1 MQCEIAKRFF
11 EMLAAVSAE
20 QKTPVEYGDGQ
31 ALYRAEISLLEK
43 IDEYPAANVSA
54 LSARSGVT
62 KSAVTQ
68 MSAKLTEKGLIEPYQ
83 TPGNK
88 KERYFRLTEAGRKAR
103 SAWAESNRAA
113 AEEMRGY
120 LCAMDPADKR
130 AVLQFIERMRR
141 YLPVCGFACQCEGQ
155 GNPCHQTAE
164 EE

>member
-83 TPGNK
+83 NPGNK

-103 SAWAESNRAA
+103 GPNPTAR
-113 AEEMRGY
+113 RRRK
-120 LCAMDPADKR
+120 CAGICARWIRPIKEPFYN
-130 AVLQFIERMRR
+130 L
-141 YLPVCGFACQCEGQ
+141 
-155 GNPCHQTAE
+155 
-164 EE
+164 

>member
-20 QKTPVEYGDGQ
+20 QKAPVEYGDGQ
-31 ALYRAEISLLEK
+31 ALYRAEINLLEK
-43 IDEYPAANVSA
+43 IDEYPTANVSA

-83 TPGNK
+83 NPGNK

-103 SAWAESNRAA
+103 NAWAESNRTA

-130 AVLQFIERMRR
+130 AVLKFIETMGR
-141 YLPVCGFACQCEGQ
+141 YLPVCGFACRCETNEGS
-155 GNPCHQTAE
+155 CRETARE
-164 EE
+164 K